1 MKVSKSMKAM
11 LLTGHG
17 DPEKPV
23 LENDWSTP
31 DVAADEVL
39 IRVGA
44 CGSTRSWRKTR
55 SFPQN

>member
-23 LENDWSTP
+23 LEKH
-31 DVAADEVL
+31 VAQ
-39 IRVGA
+39 RGVGEKPA
-44 CGSTRSWRKTR
+44 VFLRIDHT
-55 SFPQN
+55 